1 MRRFAIPAA
10 YCFICFRLDCSFFR
24 LDFEAYM
31 LVGSTRMGPASIW
44 ERLSADLA
52 EVPIFLISDGLPGLT
67 TVIYIRFS
75 NLGSNM
81 PWEVVCRR
89 IHNPFNVGV
98 FPTLNGMARG
108 ATSADTG
115 FSPLTA
121 GVVRPRDARDC
132 LLRTG
137 HPGSREFW

>member
-52 EVPIFLISDGLPGLT
+52 EVPRFLISDGLPGLT
-67 TVIYIRFS
+67 TVISIRFVRLDLARQFYVVVAGGTITHWL
-75 NLGSNM
+75 LG
-81 PWEVVCRR
+81 
-89 IHNPFNVGV
+89 
-98 FPTLNGMARG
+98 
-108 ATSADTG
+108 
-115 FSPLTA
+115 
-121 GVVRPRDARDC
+121 
-132 LLRTG
+132 
-137 HPGSREFW
+137 

>member
-1 MRRFAIPAA
+1 MVVLPVWAPIIEERTICRFSRSPNILG
-10 YCFICFRLDCSFFR
+10 FD
-24 LDFEAYM
+24 
-31 LVGSTRMGPASIW
+31 W
-44 ERLSADLA
+44 
-52 EVPIFLISDGLPGLT
+52 LPGLT
-67 TVIYIRFS
+67 TVILMRFS

-81 PWEVVCRR
+81 LWEVVCRR